1 VTRNQDANPE
11 IDGGGAKDRAAEYV
25 ADFCRE
31 LIDRLHMSLD
41 FAIREEERVITVNF
55 TGADRSILLSNTAAV
70 LNSIEYLLN
79 RVFQTG
85 KDEEIATIITDSDSY
100 RKQREAELKLL
111 AQIASKKVRD
121 QRRPLSLQ
129 PMTPRERRIVHLAL
143 AEIPGVRSQS
153 DGEGDNRS
161 ITIYPVE

>member
-1 VTRNQDANPE
+1 MTTNENANPGLE
-11 IDGGGAKDRAAEYV
+11 GVDSDRAADYV

-31 LIDRLHMSLD
+31 LIERLKMTLH
-41 FAIREEERVITVNF
+41 FEIHEQERVITVNL
-55 TGADRSILLSNTAAV
+55 TGPDRPILLSNTASV

-79 RVFQTG
+79 KVFQTG
-85 KDEEIATIITDSDSY
+85 KDEEIATIILDSDDY

-111 AQIASKKVRD
+111 AQIASKKVIAQKR
-121 QRRPLSLQ
+121 QLSLQ

-153 DGEGDNRS
+153 EGEGENRS
-161 ITIYPVE
+161 ITIFPVE